1 MQVDLKF
8 NIKDKV
14 RILAL
19 EDLKGRIV
27 SIWILDNCI
36 KYEVRYF
43 YNCDKK
49 EVYFYEDEIELCK

>member
-1 MQVDLKF
+1 MEFKF

-14 RILAL
+14 RIDAL
-19 EDLKGRIV
+19 EDLKGV
-27 SIWILDNCI
+27 VTSIWITETGV

-49 EVYFYEDEIELCK
+49 EVYFYEDELTLLK